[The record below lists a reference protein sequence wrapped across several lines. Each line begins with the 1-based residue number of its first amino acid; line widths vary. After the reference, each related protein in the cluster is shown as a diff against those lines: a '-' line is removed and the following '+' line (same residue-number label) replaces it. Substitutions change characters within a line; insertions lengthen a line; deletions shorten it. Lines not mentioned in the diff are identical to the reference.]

1 MLNTLTLAWRN
12 IFRYRVRTIITLV
25 AIAVSVCIS
34 ILVDGLLRGVN
45 EQSLFNLTTY
55 ETGEVTLYADG
66 YFADRASYPTE
77 HLIGNDQRKTLDQI
91 LDSHGIAF
99 APRYKT
105 VADLSFYD
113 EEGHDLDASRSA
125 VLVGVDPQRDGAVF
139 RLPRSVS
146 SGRWLETGDDGV
158 VVGEGLADKLNLSV
172 GSLLTIQGK
181 GREGFLET
189 FDAPVVGILTTEN
202 PVVNSSEL
210 FMTLDALDGMFA
222 LDGGVTEYAVSD
234 GKVSLAGPRFLK
246 RIRSLITPVS
256 GIQAYD
262 WREVESD
269 LVAVMNGDKGSSLMI
284 LVFLFLL
291 AAAGITN
298 TMLMAVMER
307 RKECAMLRAMGF
319 SRGAVTSLF
328 VWEGVMTGLLGA
340 LSGALAGA
348 LATYPLAKY
357 GIDLSGMLPADIDLG
372 YRITLVMR
380 SGYYPQSFI
389 GIPLCAVALSALS
402 CLVPVARATKEDVA
416 SLLRRS

>member
-77 HLIGNDQRKTLDQI
+77 HLLEESQRKTLDQI

-113 EEGHDLDASRSA
+113 EGHDLDASRSA